1 MTFWLLA
8 SLFALVS
15 ANGRLSRIVLSA
27 IAFGLA
33 FWSKEIAA
41 VFLPG
46 MLFLAYVRAHPV
58 HRAFAVSLWTAAT
71 ATAVSLFAVLA
82 LLKDEL
88 LPPGVLWSSEEE
100 HVSLWETFS
109 FQAQRGGNGSV
120 FNPESNFRVFF
131 GQWTDA
137 DPFLL
142 IGGLVAAALGFLF
155 WRRDKAFFGVS
166 LMTLSFMLLLVRG
179 GVVLHFYVIPL
190 LALLALA
197 LGFLAGHL
205 AKALA
210 AAGDNA
216 RGRGAAA
223 YGFIARF
230 ASSGRPAA
238 LAIVGLA
245 VFLFAGATFANAKNF
260 TGDATSS
267 QSEATRWIADNV
279 PNESVLI
286 MDAYPWADLRDE
298 ALVGDEPFDNAHYY
312 LPATQDPAVRDKV
325 LGNDPR
331 NIDYMLHSPTT
342 AEDYAWIDG
351 DIAGRKL
358 SLVPE
363 ARQNADRIQLFTSED
378 WQMELLRERNLHQV
392 EASDNPLLENSW
404 KSYRENFVEDGRVVD
419 PKADGLTTSEG
430 QAYAM
435 LRAVYV
441 DDREAFDEVWGWTKE
456 NLQVR
461 EDDALLAWKYGETG
475 DGSLGVTDESSAAD
489 ADTDAALAL
498 LFASKQFDDP
508 RYEAEAQEILTG
520 IWETETAEVDGE
532 RVVVAGDWAR
542 GDGGAGQPV
551 VNPSYLAPYA
561 YRIFAEA
568 DPSRPWGDLVD
579 STYGLFDSIRQSS
592 EFGGEVG
599 AVPDWV
605 ALDPGTG
612 DLSAAEDLGPEAANF
627 SYDASRVPWRLTLD
641 YLWFTDDRA
650 LEAVRGL
657 DLPRR
662 EIEQSGK
669 LLAAYNTDNSEPAAD
684 HEATSVYCGVLPGLI
699 LSGNPDLAHKTYAE
713 KILQTYNDGPGATD
727 AYWGEDQK
735 DYYAQNTCWFGAS
748 VMEGS
753 MSNLWA
759 GESTINWDE
768 ASISTRFSLED
779 RNFAEAESG
788 RGAGLRLSPEEER
801 RLEEAVEEPGAIAR
815 DALDLG
821 PADSQPSGGAY
832 ANGGVPEDPDAP
844 TGDAPGD
851 GGDAPTGDAPNDGG
865 DADGASDG
873 APGQYTPARA
883 PAPEDAP
890 PTSAPAAPAGA
901 PQYEPT
907 PAPVQ
912 GEEPAPVYEPAP
924 AAPAQEEEPVY
935 EQPAPESAPAAP
947 AQEEEPAPAPQY
959 ESAPP
964 PPAPPEERRQAEP
977 YYGGGEDDASGGED
991 DAPSGGGDRGGDD
1004 SYADQY

>member
-1 MTFWLLA
+1 MWLDNLMTFWLLA

-844 TGDAPGD
+844 TGDAP
-851 GGDAPTGDAPNDGG
+851 NDGG